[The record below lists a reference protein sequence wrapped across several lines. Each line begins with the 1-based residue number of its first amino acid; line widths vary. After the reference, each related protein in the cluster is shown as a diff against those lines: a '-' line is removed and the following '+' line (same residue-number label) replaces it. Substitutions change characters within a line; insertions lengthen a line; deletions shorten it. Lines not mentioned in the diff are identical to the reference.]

1 MFSEPMTKVDN
12 KPPYRSGLALAAG
25 LAFMALLAALY
36 QVVNGQVEQAGLRQA
51 QHDAAQAA
59 ISGCAAN
66 YSGAVRRLCIDQV
79 NARLAPYSTYTP
91 TTEVQASAEPVL
103 PVQLAGQGRAL
114 APSQGQAPGMVQA
127 AFASH

>member
-1 MFSEPMTKVDN
+1 MFSDPMTKVD
-12 KPPYRSGLALAAG
+12 KPPYRLGLAVAAG
-25 LAFMALLAALY
+25 LAFVVLMVALF

-51 QHDAAQAA
+51 QYVAAQSALA
-59 ISGCAAN
+59 GCAAS
-66 YSGAVRRLCIDQV
+66 YSGAVRRQCIDQV

-103 PVQLAGQGRAL
+103 PVQLAGQGQAV
-114 APSQGQAPGMVQA
+114 APIQGHVPGLIRA